1 MDLTKYQM
9 FKLGF
14 FAGIGIY
21 LASLVC
27 GLAIGLLSLILR

>member
-1 MDLTKYQM
+1 MELTKLQM
-9 FKLGF
+9 VKIGF

-27 GLAIGLLSLILR
+27 GLVMGLLSLILR